1 MSEPVLSGGGPTSD
15 PGLICPWCSA
25 SLPAADVERCPACGA
40 ALKEPEATAVP
51 GVTQIDVDAIL
62 KGRAPTAKPRGI
74 IGWLAGEYEPET
86 PEAPPP
92 GTLEPPDVAVRREMI
107 RLELAALEA
116 EVLARQAEVVA
127 EVATETGEP
136 VELGDLG
143 LGGAVEDATDGAD
156 DAADNGADDAAD
168 EGADDAADA
177 GTDDASTAD
186 DDRAAADD
194 EDEQG
199 AADDDPDADDPD
211 AGDPDAEAKPA

>member
-127 EVATETGEP
+127 EAATETGEP

-156 DAADNGADDAAD
+156 DAAD
-168 EGADDAADA
+168 A

-194 EDEQG
+194 EDERG

>member
-156 DAADNGADDAAD
+156 DAAD
-168 EGADDAADA
+168 A

-194 EDEQG
+194 EDERG